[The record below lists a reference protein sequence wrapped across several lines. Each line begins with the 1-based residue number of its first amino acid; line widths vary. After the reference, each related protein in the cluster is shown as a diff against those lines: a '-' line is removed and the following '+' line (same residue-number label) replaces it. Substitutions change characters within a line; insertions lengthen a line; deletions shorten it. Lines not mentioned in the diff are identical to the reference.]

1 MADVNG
7 DLYAT
12 NVGLGTRVGVVL
24 SEHAFG
30 AGQRR
35 DRGNLLL
42 AVVIGWRTC
51 HNNPCKAPI
60 YRAACPGSP
69 PEAGL
74 LTARAHTPPD
84 ARAVTYIY
92 RRAER
97 VIHRFLVETTTKLGP
112 HGDFRRVI
120 HSTAAKASLRL
131 RECFRL

>member
-12 NVGLGTRVGVVL
+12 DVGLGTRVGVVL

-74 LTARAHTPPD
+74 LTARAHTPPM
-84 ARAVTYIY
+84 R
-92 RRAER
+92 
-97 VIHRFLVETTTKLGP
+97 GP
-112 HGDFRRVI
+112 SPI
-120 HSTAAKASLRL
+120 STAVRSGLSTDFWLKRQPN
-131 RECFRL
+131 

>member
-1 MADVNG
+1 MTDVNG

-12 NVGLGTRVGVVL
+12 NVGLGTRLGVAL

-51 HNNPCKAPI
+51 HNNACKAPI
-60 YRAACPGSP
+60 YCAACPGSP
-69 PEAGL
+69 PRGRV
-74 LTARAHTPPD
+74 TDGPRAHPPD

-92 RRAER
+92 RRAVP
-97 VIHRFLVETTTKLGP
+97 VIHRILVETTTKSRL
-112 HGDFRRVI
+112 HGDVWRVI
-120 HSTAAKASLRL
+120 HNAAARASLRL
-131 RECFRL
+131 RDCFRL

>member
-12 NVGLGTRVGVVL
+12 NVGLGTRLGVTL

-92 RRAER
+92 RRAVP
-97 VIHRFLVETTTKLGP
+97 VIHRFLVETTTKSRL
-112 HGDFRRVI
+112 HGDVWRVI
-120 HSTAAKASLRL
+120 HSAAPRASLRL
-131 RECFRL
+131 RDCFRL

>member
-1 MADVNG
+1 MAGVNG
-7 DLYAT
+7 DLYVT
-12 NVGLGTRVGVVL
+12 NVGLGTRVGVAL

-35 DRGNLLL
+35 GRGNLLL

-51 HNNPCKAPI
+51 HNNACKAPI
-60 YRAACPGSP
+60 YCAACPGSP

-92 RRAER
+92 RRVVP
-97 VIHRFLVETTTKLGP
+97 VIHRFLVEATTKSRL
-112 HGDFRRVI
+112 HGDFWRVI
-120 HSTAAKASLRL
+120 HSIAAGASLRL
-131 RECFRL
+131 RDCFRL

>member
-1 MADVNG
+1 MAGVIG

-12 NVGLGTRVGVVL
+12 NVGLGTRVGVAL

-97 VIHRFLVETTTKLGP
+97 IIHRFLVETTTKLGP
-112 HGDFRRVI
+112 HGDFWRVI
-120 HSTAAKASLRL
+120 HSTAAGASLRL
-131 RECFRL
+131 RECFKL